1 VGSTA
6 GRKAYAATAHR
17 LDSAPEHSQH
27 NRAMRGHS
35 EATLCI
41 AAAYGMLTF
50 DEWAMDLEKRN
61 PVIHMK

>member
-1 VGSTA
+1 
-6 GRKAYAATAHR
+6 
-17 LDSAPEHSQH
+17 
-27 NRAMRGHS
+27 MRGHS

-41 AAAYGMLTF
+41 AVAYGMLTF